1 MGFFLFLNWAAKIA
15 NLMKQSPP
23 QCATLILEDGKTFIG
38 EAFGARKSIA
48 GEVVFNTGMVGYPE
62 VLTDPSY
69 RGQILVLTYPLIGNY
84 GVPQMDS
91 RESDSPTNLESRAVQ
106 IAGLIVSDYS
116 REYSHWNAHQS
127 LGEWLKQQGVPALMG
142 IDTRSLTQI
151 LREKG
156 TMLGKIE
163 FPDQPVGWRNPDV
176 EELVPEVSIKKP
188 QIYENGDKK
197 IVLLDCGAKANI
209 LRNLL
214 QRKVTV
220 KCVPYDYDLSKEQ
233 FDGLVISNGPGNPKL
248 CRKTILQ
255 IREVISRRIPILG
268 ICLGHQLLALACGA
282 NTYKLKYGHRSQNQP
297 VQEVGT
303 NRCFVTSQ
311 NHGFA
316 VDNKTL
322 PPDWEPYF
330 INLNDGT
337 NEGLRHKSGRFMSVQ
352 FHPEAMPGPVD
363 TQYLF
368 DEFLELVK

>member
-1 MGFFLFLNWAAKIA
+1 
-15 NLMKQSPP
+15 MKQSPP
-23 QCATLILEDGKTFIG
+23 QRATLILEDGSTFIG
-38 EAFGARKSIA
+38 EVFGARKSIA

-62 VLTDPSY
+62 ALTDPSY

-84 GVPQMDS
+84 GVPKMDS
-91 RESDSPTNLESRAVQ
+91 DGSDIPNNLESQTVQ

-116 REYSHWNAHQS
+116 REYSHWNACQS
-127 LGEWLKQQGVPALMG
+127 LGEWLKQHGVPALMG

-163 FPDQPVGWRNPDV
+163 FPNQPVGWRNPDV

-363 TQYLF
+363 TQHLF
-368 DEFLELVK
+368 DEFLDLVK